1 MIGFIFLAISIVLVT
16 LISNAITQP
25 LKKLSH
31 QMKRFS
37 EGTFDAEAPVRGRD
51 EIAYLTR
58 HFNRMVTR
66 TNDLI
71 NERYKM
77 KLVEKNAI
85 LKALEAEINPH
96 FLYNALQAISTKAL
110 KSGDFDVADMV
121 DALALTLRYCI
132 SGKDIVYAREELK
145 HIDRYMALQKAR
157 FGSRLDVS
165 VEWDDSLMELQIP
178 KLSIQTLVENSIK
191 HAVEKVSMAVL
202 ITIRAELAD
211 THAVITAEDNGPG
224 IPPARM
230 EEVLASFRKEWEEQE
245 GENIGLK
252 NLNTRLVLLYGEEA
266 GLKIESGEE
275 GTKMIMLIPRG
286 GQSHV

>member
-1 MIGFIFLAISIVLVT
+1 
-16 LISNAITQP
+16 
-25 LKKLSH
+25 
-31 QMKRFS
+31 
-37 EGTFDAEAPVRGRD
+37 
-51 EIAYLTR
+51 
-58 HFNRMVTR
+58 
-66 TNDLI
+66 
-71 NERYKM
+71 
-77 KLVEKNAI
+77 
-85 LKALEAEINPH
+85 
-96 FLYNALQAISTKAL
+96 
-110 KSGDFDVADMV
+110 
-121 DALALTLRYCI
+121 
-132 SGKDIVYAREELK
+132 
-145 HIDRYMALQKAR
+145 YMALQKAR

-178 KLSIQTLVENSIK
+178 KLSIQTLGENSIK
-191 HAVEKVSMAVL
+191 HAVEKLSVAVL

-211 THAVITAEDNGPG
+211 THAVITVEDNGPG